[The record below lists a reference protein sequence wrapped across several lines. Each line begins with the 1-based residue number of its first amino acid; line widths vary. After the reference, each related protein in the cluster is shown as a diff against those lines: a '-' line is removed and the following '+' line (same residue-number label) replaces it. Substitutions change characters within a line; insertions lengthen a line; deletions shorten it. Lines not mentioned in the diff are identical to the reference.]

1 MMATMNS
8 PSVAFSQDDIDMTTH
23 NDIANFE
30 ELFNFE
36 EFVSAG
42 ESSVSHFTMHS
53 KGSSS

>member
-1 MMATMNS
+1 MATMNS
-8 PSVAFSQDDIDMTTH
+8 PSVAFSQGDIDMTTH